1 MTKIPVLMAALGFLL
16 TNIPGVVSS
25 SIPRSIA
32 HSRILPRACD
42 VKAEYDYVIIGGGT
56 SGLTV
61 ADRLTES
68 GEHNSSQVNTVTTG
82 LLSWRNQSHTFNFS
96 SVPQEGLNGRKI
108 NVIGGVMLGGST
120 GVNAMQVHRGQKED
134 YDRWGSY
141 FSNQSEWS
149 WGGLLPYFKKAR
161 IRSSEVLFAVLS
173 LSQMTVTDEVM
184 WPQAWNFHPPTS
196 ELTEQ
201 FDIKYDASF
210 WGNSSGIHASFP
222 TFHWPM
228 LKTEVEA
235 FKEIKGVEFPADS
248 GAGDPGAFW
257 YPTSFDPATVT
268 RSMARRGHW
277 DGIQAARDNYETIT
291 GHKVLKVLFD
301 SDSEAETR
309 TATGVSY
316 VEANSTIAK
325 GARIVKAR
333 KEVILATGSI
343 HTPQILQRSGVGGRA
358 LLEAAGIDVIVDLP
372 GVGQNFQDHPV
383 GAGATFTFTNFDVHP
398 DMTDLVNNQTFI
410 DQAKAEFEANR
421 TGTTSPSQRPYRET
435 LTDTLHPLPGPL
447 TIGAGN
453 VATFLPFPVIAPS
466 FEAITSAY
474 ESQSPSAHLPPNTD
488 PTVIAGYAAQQTRF
502 AAALRSPGAA
512 FYNFFLRGSPTESN
526 FVLLHPLSRGTIS
539 LNTSDPFFSEPV
551 VDYRALSNPAD
562 LAVQIEFIRFTR
574 RYFLQSAT
582 LARYEPVET
591 VPGANVT
598 SDEALGEAVRR
609 MMSPTTFHPVGT
621 AAMMPR
627 ALGGVVDEGLEV
639 HGVRGLSVVDASV
652 MPDLPGAYTQQ
663 TVYAVAEKVSLW

>member
-1 MTKIPVLMAALGFLL
+1 MPKISVLMAALGLSL

-25 SIPRSIA
+25 SVPQSIA

-42 VKAEYDYVIIGGGT
+42 VKAAYDYIIVGGGT

-68 GEHNSSQVNTVTTG
+68 GKHNSSQVNTVTTG

-96 SVPQEGLNGRKI
+96 SLPQEGLNGRKI

-141 FSNQSEWS
+141 FSNESEWS
-149 WGGLLPYFKKAR
+149 WDGLLPYFKKA
-161 IRSSEVLFAVLS
+161 
-173 LSQMTVTDEVM
+173 
-184 WPQAWNFHPPTS
+184 WNFHPPTP

-201 FDIKYDASF
+201 FDIKYDESF

-235 FKEIKGVEFPADS
+235 FKEIRGVDFPADS
-248 GAGDPGAFW
+248 GAGEPGVFW

-277 DGIQAARDNYETIT
+277 DGIEAARDNYETIT
-291 GHKVLKVLFD
+291 GHKVLKVLFNDGSDGD
-301 SDSEAETR
+301 SDSETETR
-309 TATGVSY
+309 TAIGVSY
-316 VEANSTIAK
+316 VEANSTTAR

-343 HTPQILQRSGVGGRA
+343 HTPQILQRSGVGERP
-358 LLEAAGIDVIVDLP
+358 LLEAAGIEVVVDLP

-410 DQAKAEFEANR
+410 DEAKAEFEANR
-421 TGTTSPSQRPYRET
+421 TG
-435 LTDTLHPLPGPL
+435 
-447 TIGAGN
+447 
-453 VATFLPFPVIAPS
+453 
-466 FEAITSAY
+466 
-474 ESQSPSAHLPPNTD
+474 
-488 PTVIAGYAAQQTRF
+488 YAAQQTRL

-512 FYNFFLRGSPTESN
+512 FYNFFLRGAPTESN

-551 VDYRALSNPAD
+551 VDYRALSNPTD

-574 RYFLQSAT
+574 RYFLESAT
-582 LARYEPVET
+582 LARYAPVET

-598 SDEALGEAVRR
+598 TDEALGEAVRR
-609 MMSPTTFHPVGT
+609 MVSPTTFHPVGT

-639 HGVRGLSVVDASV
+639 YGVRGLSVVDASV

-663 TVYAVAEKVSLW
+663 TVYAVAEKVSLDDGDGEQRCRSEREER

>member
-1 MTKIPVLMAALGFLL
+1 MPKISVLMAALGLSL

-25 SIPRSIA
+25 SVPQSIA

-42 VKAEYDYVIIGGGT
+42 VKAAYDYIIVGGGT

-68 GEHNSSQVNTVTTG
+68 GKHNSSQVNTVTTG

-96 SVPQEGLNGRKI
+96 SLPQEGLNGRKI

-141 FSNQSEWS
+141 FSNESEWS
-149 WGGLLPYFKKAR
+149 WDGLLPYFKKA
-161 IRSSEVLFAVLS
+161 
-173 LSQMTVTDEVM
+173 
-184 WPQAWNFHPPTS
+184 WNFHPPTP

-201 FDIKYDASF
+201 FDIKYDESF

-235 FKEIKGVEFPADS
+235 FKEIRGVDFPADS
-248 GAGDPGAFW
+248 GAGEPGVFW

-277 DGIQAARDNYETIT
+277 DGIEAARDNYETIT
-291 GHKVLKVLFD
+291 GHKVLKVLFNDGSDGD
-301 SDSEAETR
+301 SDSETETR
-309 TATGVSY
+309 TAIGVSY
-316 VEANSTIAK
+316 VEANSTTAR

-343 HTPQILQRSGVGGRA
+343 HTPQILQRSGVGERP
-358 LLEAAGIDVIVDLP
+358 LLEAAGIEVVVDLP

-410 DQAKAEFEANR
+410 DEAKAEFEANR
-421 TGTTSPSQRPYRET
+421 T
-435 LTDTLHPLPGPL
+435 GPL

-474 ESQSPSAHLPPNTD
+474 ESQPPSAHLPPDTHA
-488 PTVIAGYAAQQTRF
+488 TVIAGYAAQQTRL

-512 FYNFFLRGSPTESN
+512 FYNFFLRGAPTESN

-551 VDYRALSNPAD
+551 VDYRALSNPTD

-574 RYFLQSAT
+574 RYFLESAT
-582 LARYEPVET
+582 LARYAPVET

-598 SDEALGEAVRR
+598 TDEALGEAVRR
-609 MMSPTTFHPVGT
+609 MVSPTTFHPVGT

-639 HGVRGLSVVDASV
+639 YGVRGLSVVDASV

-663 TVYAVAEKVSLW
+663 TVYAVAEKAASLIKARA

>member
-1 MTKIPVLMAALGFLL
+1 MPNISAYIAVLGLLL
-16 TNIPGVVSS
+16 TSVPGGMSS
-25 SIPRSIA
+25 SIPRSTA

-42 VKAEYDYVIIGGGT
+42 VRAEYDYIIVGGGT

-96 SVPQEGLNGRKI
+96 SLPQEGLNGRKI

-134 YDRWGSY
+134 YDRWGAY

-149 WGGLLPYFKKAR
+149 WDGLLPYFKKA
-161 IRSSEVLFAVLS
+161 
-173 LSQMTVTDEVM
+173 
-184 WPQAWNFHPPTS
+184 WNFHPPTP

-235 FKEIKGVEFPADS
+235 FKEIQGVDFPADS
-248 GAGDPGAFW
+248 GAGDPGVFW

-277 DGIQAARDNYETIT
+277 DGIEAARDNYETIT

-301 SDSEAETR
+301 DDSETETQ
-309 TATGVSY
+309 TAIGVSY
-316 VEANSTIAK
+316 VEANSTAFK

-358 LLEAAGIDVIVDLP
+358 LLEAAGIEVVVDLP

-398 DMTDLVNNQTFI
+398 DMTDLVNNQTFV
-410 DQAKAEFEANR
+410 DEANAEFEANR
-421 TGTTSPSQRPYRET
+421 T
-435 LTDTLHPLPGPL
+435 GPL

-474 ESQSPSAHLPPNTD
+474 ESQPPSAHLPPNTD

-539 LNTSDPFFSEPV
+539 LNASDPFFAEPI
-551 VDYRALSNPAD
+551 VDYRALSNPTD

-574 RYFLQSAT
+574 RYFLESAT
-582 LARYEPVET
+582 LARYGPVET

-609 MMSPTTFHPVGT
+609 MISPTTFHPVGT

-639 HGVRGLSVVDASV
+639 YGVRGLSVVDASV

-663 TVYAVAEKVSLW
+663 TVYAVAEKAADLIKARA

>member
-1 MTKIPVLMAALGFLL
+1 MTKIPVLVAALGFLL
-16 TNIPGVVSS
+16 ANIPRVISS

-42 VKAEYDYVIIGGGT
+42 VKAEYDYVIVGGGT

-68 GEHNSSQVNTVTTG
+68 GEHTVLVIELGLFVNTVTTG

-96 SVPQEGLNGRKI
+96 SVPQEGLNGRKF

-149 WGGLLPYFKKAR
+149 WDGLLPYFKKVT

-184 WPQAWNFHPPTS
+184 WPQAWNFHPPTP

-235 FKEIKGVEFPADS
+235 FKEIKGVDFPADS
-248 GAGDPGAFW
+248 GAGDPGVFW

-301 SDSEAETR
+301 GDSEAETR

-358 LLEAAGIDVIVDLP
+358 LLEAVGIDVVVDLP

-421 TGTTSPSQRPYRET
+421 T
-435 LTDTLHPLPGPL
+435 GPL

-539 LNTSDPFFSEPV
+539 LNTSDPFFSEPI

-591 VPGANVT
+591 VPGTNVT

-609 MMSPTTFHPVGT
+609 MISPTTFHPVGT

-639 HGVRGLSVVDASV
+639 YGVRGLSVVDASV

-663 TVYAVAEKVSLW
+663 TVYAVAEKAADLIKARA

>member
-1 MTKIPVLMAALGFLL
+1 MAALGLL
-16 TNIPGVVSS
+16 LMSISGGISS

-42 VKAEYDYVIIGGGT
+42 VKAEYDYVIVGGGT

-68 GEHNSSQVNTVTTG
+68 GEHTVLVNTVTTG

-141 FSNQSEWS
+141 FRNDSEWS
-149 WGGLLPYFKKAR
+149 WDGLLPYFKKA
-161 IRSSEVLFAVLS
+161 
-173 LSQMTVTDEVM
+173 
-184 WPQAWNFHPPTS
+184 WNFHPPTP

-235 FKEIKGVEFPADS
+235 FKEIKGVDFPADS
-248 GAGDPGAFW
+248 GAGDPGVFW

-277 DGIQAARDNYETIT
+277 DGIEAARDNYETIT
-291 GHKVLKVLFD
+291 GHKVLEVLFD
-301 SDSEAETR
+301 DDGNIEAETR
-309 TATGVSY
+309 TAVGVSY

-333 KEVILATGSI
+333 KEVIMATGSI

-358 LLEAAGIDVIVDLP
+358 LLEAAGIEVVVDLP

-410 DQAKAEFEANR
+410 DEAKAEFEANR
-421 TGTTSPSQRPYRET
+421 T
-435 LTDTLHPLPGPL
+435 GPL

-474 ESQSPSAHLPPNTD
+474 ESQPPSAHLPPDTH
-488 PTVIAGYAAQQTRF
+488 PTVIAGYAAQQSAF

-512 FYNFFLRGSPTESN
+512 FYNFFLRGAPTESN

-574 RYFLQSAT
+574 RYFLESAT
-582 LARYEPVET
+582 LARYAPVET

-609 MMSPTTFHPVGT
+609 MISPTTFHPVGT

-639 HGVRGLSVVDASV
+639 YGVRGLSVVDASV

-663 TVYAVAEKVSLW
+663 TVYAVAEKVSLDDGDDEQRCRSEREERQTDEILGC